1 VSKLTREIDM
11 QCSFCNSDLEASS
24 EIDTSN
30 ISSDCITENFKC
42 TNEDECGK
50 NFEIEFHPV
59 NMIALD

>member
-1 VSKLTREIDM
+1 M